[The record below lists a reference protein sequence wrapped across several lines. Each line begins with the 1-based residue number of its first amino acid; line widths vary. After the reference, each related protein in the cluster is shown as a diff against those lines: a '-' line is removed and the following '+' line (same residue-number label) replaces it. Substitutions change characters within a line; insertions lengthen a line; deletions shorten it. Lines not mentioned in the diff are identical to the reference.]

1 MLEDSFA
8 WMCRHWFILNEKTR
22 EADIIESPP
31 DVGRDTVIQQMNDTA
46 VNEQLIKEIICKGGV
61 TSTVLT

>member
-1 MLEDSFA
+1 MHEDSFA
-8 WMCRHWFILNEKTR
+8 WMRRHWFILNEKTR
-22 EADIIESPP
+22 EADKLESPP
-31 DVGRDTVIQQMNDTA
+31 DVGRDTVIQQMNDTT